1 MDDSKLLRALE
12 KNKAQRSQTT
22 EFELQSE
29 TKPVRD
35 KPRGAEIITDLL
47 PQEHRLTRVGS
58 LELMPNPEPMSK
70 ADMKKNKLVYS
81 GMKNH
86 AVLNAYRELRI
97 KLIERNAV
105 GSSANSQGGNMV
117 VMLTS
122 VDVRSN
128 SILTPM
134 NLAISFALDL
144 NSSALLV
151 DCNPYGSDLQRL
163 VTAPLSLGVTD
174 YLKDRSLG
182 LDRIIYPSGI
192 DRVAVIPAGNETG
205 ISVEQFSSHSME
217 HLVYELKNRY
227 PDRFIVINTPPVLA
241 NSEARVL
248 SKFCDQS
255 VITVPY
261 GSASMDAI
269 EDAVEA
275 IGAERVAGVVY
286 QQ

>member
-1 MDDSKLLRALE
+1 MDNSKLLRAFE
-12 KNKAQRSQTT
+12 KNKAQRSQAADVELQT
-22 EFELQSE
+22 EF
-29 TKPVRD
+29 KPVRE

-47 PQEHRLTRVGS
+47 PQEHRLPQQGS
-58 LELMPNPEPMSK
+58 LELMPNPDPMSK
-70 ADMKKNKLVYS
+70 AEMKKNKLVYS
-81 GMKNH
+81 GMKNR

-97 KLIERNAV
+97 KLIEKSTAD
-105 GSSANSQGGNMV
+105 SANTNGGNIV

-122 VDVRSN
+122 VDVSSN

-163 VTAPLSLGVTD
+163 VTAPLSVGVTD

-192 DRVAVIPAGNETG
+192 DRVAVIPAGNEMG
-205 ISVEQFSSHSME
+205 ISVEQFSSQGME
-217 HLVYELKNRY
+217 HLIYELKNRY

-261 GSASMDAI
+261 GRASMDAI

-275 IGAERVAGVVY
+275 IGAERVTGVVY

>member
-1 MDDSKLLRALE
+1 MDNSKLLRALE
-12 KNKAQRSQTT
+12 KNKAQRSQSAD
-22 EFELQSE
+22 FEPESE
-29 TKPVRD
+29 TKPVRE
-35 KPRGAEIITDLL
+35 KPRASNVITDLL
-47 PQEHRLTRVGS
+47 PQEQRLARQAS
-58 LELMPNPEPMSK
+58 LELMPNPDPMSK

-81 GMKNH
+81 GMKNR

-97 KLIERNAV
+97 KLIEKSTA
-105 GSSANSQGGNMV
+105 GSANTNGGNIV

-122 VDVRSN
+122 VDVNSH

-163 VTAPLSLGVTD
+163 VTSPLSVGVTD
-174 YLKDRSLG
+174 YLKDRALG

-205 ISVEQFSSHSME
+205 ISVEQFSSQGME
-217 HLVYELKNRY
+217 HLIYELKNRY

-275 IGAERVAGVVY
+275 LGAERVTGVVY